1 MAEVG
6 AAFVSVLPSGR
17 GFGSRL
23 SKEIDPQLDAAGKRG
38 GSRFGGA
45 FKSAVGPLL
54 AGLGVVALGG
64 FLKGAVADASD
75 LSEAASKVNVVF
87 GDQAGA
93 IFKASKTS
101 ATAMGLTKAAYLEA
115 TGSLG
120 NLLVSLDIAPKKAA
134 GMSQQMVKLAGDLAS
149 FNNVS
154 PEEALQ
160 AIQSGLTGETEP
172 LKRFG
177 VNMND
182 ATLKAQALKLGLI
195 KTTKEAMTPQ
205 TKALAAQA
213 LIMAQTKTA
222 QGDFARTSGGLANQQ
237 RILAAQFG
245 NMKATVGAALLPILT
260 KLAVFVNNQL
270 LPGITNFASGV
281 RSAGDFVRSNS
292 TTFKILAAVLAAA
305 VLPTVVAVTFAF
317 IAQLASTVALTAAWL
332 AYALVVNAMSIATKV
347 AAATQWLL
355 NVAMSANPIALIV
368 IAIIGLIAIIVLVA
382 TKTKFF
388 QTIWKAAMGFITN
401 AAQAVFGWLKRN
413 WPLLLAIIT
422 GPIGLAVL
430 FIVRHWSQ
438 IKSATS
444 SLVSAVIGFFSRLGS
459 GVRDK
464 IGDAVAFAKAMPGKI
479 KDAVGN
485 LGSTL
490 LNAGKELIGGLI
502 KGITSKFG
510 DVKNTLGNLTGKL
523 TSWKGPESLDRV
535 ILQKSGRLVIDGFI
549 TGLESRYDNVQ
560 SSLGGLTSSL
570 NSSVALPAGARL
582 SDGPAAAG
590 GSGASV
596 TQIINPSVQQSE
608 AEIGRTSANRLLWAL
623 EAAG

>member
-1 MAEVG
+1 
-6 AAFVSVLPSGR
+6 
-17 GFGSRL
+17 
-23 SKEIDPQLDAAGKRG
+23 
-38 GSRFGGA
+38 
-45 FKSAVGPLL
+45 
-54 AGLGVVALGG
+54 
-64 FLKGAVADASD
+64 
-75 LSEAASKVNVVF
+75 
-87 GDQAGA
+87 
-93 IFKASKTS
+93 
-101 ATAMGLTKAAYLEA
+101 
-115 TGSLG
+115 
-120 NLLVSLDIAPKKAA
+120 
-134 GMSQQMVKLAGDLAS
+134 
-149 FNNVS
+149 
-154 PEEALQ
+154 
-160 AIQSGLTGETEP
+160 
-172 LKRFG
+172 
-177 VNMND
+177 
-182 ATLKAQALKLGLI
+182 
-195 KTTKEAMTPQ
+195 
-205 TKALAAQA
+205 
-213 LIMAQTKTA
+213 
-222 QGDFARTSGGLANQQ
+222 
-237 RILAAQFG
+237 
-245 NMKATVGAALLPILT
+245 MKATVGAALLPILT

-464 IGDAVAFAKAMPGKI
+464 IGDAVAFAKAMPVTVLFIVAYIPEHPHRHWFGTSLLLLAFAVLSVIIAAGLVRIIGPLFWGK
-479 KDAVGN
+479 DWLVTVWVG
-485 LGSTL
+485 LTWSSMLMRTWVL
-490 LNAGKELIGGLI
+490 LAAQIRDHEGVGWW
-502 KGITSKFG
+502 FY
-510 DVKNTLGNLTGKL
+510 
-523 TSWKGPESLDRV
+523 R
-535 ILQKSGRLVIDGFI
+535 QYRRA
-549 TGLESRYDNVQ
+549 TGL
-560 SSLGGLTSSL
+560 LG
-570 NSSVALPAGARL
+570 R
-582 SDGPAAAG
+582 
-590 GSGASV
+590 
-596 TQIINPSVQQSE
+596 
-608 AEIGRTSANRLLWAL
+608 
-623 EAAG
+623 